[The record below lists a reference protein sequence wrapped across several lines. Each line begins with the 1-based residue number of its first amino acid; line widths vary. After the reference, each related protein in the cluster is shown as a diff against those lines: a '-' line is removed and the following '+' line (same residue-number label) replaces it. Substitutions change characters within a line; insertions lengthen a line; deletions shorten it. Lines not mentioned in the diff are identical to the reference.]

1 MAFRSVC
8 LRRGVHFLQTHFN
21 REPRIG
27 SLWVSNKSVVFSF
40 EKSTLNRFYSAIN
53 TNSNATKSP
62 DGVGA
67 KKRKEIEQIITLLGT
82 DGNIVSVISLLE
94 AQKLSKRRNLKLLKI
109 VEYDSKSGRP
119 TYQLMSGA
127 QYFEEEKKQRELNA
141 SKKVTGF
148 KGEKLVALT
157 SKISEHDLKSKLKNM
172 SKWLEKNYEI
182 RIVISGVPENMSQ
195 AEKIFDQISE
205 AMKNEGRI
213 VQKRQKGGD
222 IRFQILPPKT
232 VSKTSDDK
240 NKDSEDDLI
249 KDS

>member
-1 MAFRSVC
+1 MAYRGVC
-8 LRRGVHFLQTHFN
+8 LRRGIKFLQTHFN
-21 REPRIG
+21 KESRI
-27 SLWVSNKSVVFSF
+27 STMWVSNKSVVFSF
-40 EKSTLNRFYSAIN
+40 EKSSLNRFYSAIN
-53 TNSNATKSP
+53 THSNATKSP

-67 KKRKEIEQIITLLGT
+67 KKRKEIEQMITLLGT
-82 DGNIVSVISLLE
+82 DGDIVSVISLLE

-119 TYQLMSGA
+119 TYQLMSGVK
-127 QYFEEEKKQRELNA
+127 YFEEEKKQRELNA
-141 SKKVTGF
+141 SKKATGF
-148 KGEKLVALT
+148 KGDKLVALS
-157 SKISEHDLKSKLKNM
+157 SKISGNDLSSKLKKM

-182 RIVISGVPENMSQ
+182 RIVISGVPENMTQ
-195 AEKIFDQISE
+195 AEKISDQISE

-240 NKDSEDDLI
+240 NKDSED
-249 KDS
+249 